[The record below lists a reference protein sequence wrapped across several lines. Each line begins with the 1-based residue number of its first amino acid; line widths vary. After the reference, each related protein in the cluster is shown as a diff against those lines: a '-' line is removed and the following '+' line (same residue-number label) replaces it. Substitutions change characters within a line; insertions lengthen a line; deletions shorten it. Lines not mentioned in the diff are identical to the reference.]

1 MSGRFVSR
9 RSFALGSLAAAAL
22 TVMPAARTQP
32 GQFGAVSASAAD
44 VRVPGPY
51 KLLQSRL
58 VRTPGYGA
66 ATLFWPREPQNRCP
80 VVVTFPGYTGRAE
93 EMHIIG
99 KRLATHGCAVLA
111 AGSIEPKA
119 FPENRAEQILSALD
133 DARGR
138 GEWASV
144 IDPAKTAFVGYS
156 MGGGG
161 SLIAA
166 ERESV
171 SAVVALNPWAKRGF
185 SKVTAPVLIVGGSND
200 TVAPMSEHARPIY
213 TSMKK
218 SRQRAMLT
226 RIAGRHDS
234 GIINDPRILSRITA
248 FIKVHA
254 AGEAAYRSAL
264 TAEAEPLT
272 RWQIDPAP
280 GA

>member
-22 TVMPAARTQP
+22 TVMPAARTQY
-32 GQFGAVSASAAD
+32 GAVSASAAD
-44 VRVPGPY
+44 VRLPGPH
-51 KLLQSRL
+51 KLFQSRL

-66 ATLFWPREPQNRCP
+66 ATLFWPREPQARCP
-80 VVVTFPGYTGRAE
+80 VVVTFPGYTGKAE
-93 EMHIIG
+93 EMHTIA

-119 FPENRAEQILSALD
+119 FPEYRAKQMLAALD

-144 IDPAKTAFVGYS
+144 IDPAKTALVGYS

-161 SLIAA
+161 ALTAA
-166 ERESV
+166 ERENV
-171 SAVVALNPWAKRGF
+171 SAVVALNPWAQRGF
-185 SKVTAPVLIVGGSND
+185 NKVTAPVLIVGGSND

-234 GIINDPRILSRITA
+234 GIIDDPLILSRITA

-254 AGEAAYRSAL
+254 AGEAAYQPAL
-264 TAEAEPLT
+264 KAQAEPLT
-272 RWQIDPAP
+272 RWQMDPAP